1 MHAFHRGLG
10 ARGFFAFFVG
20 KGHGFAAF
28 RLRYALVAGR
38 GVVVQIVHADA
49 RNFVVR
55 VFQMRIGNQEHRH
68 VQPFF
73 HAEQLGAFF
82 VEQESRHINRHL
94 RVHFACVF
102 FHRRVLNQAQNVQRG
117 GFDAANHARARAA
130 RASDVAGFCQR
141 RLQALARQFQQAE
154 FGQFAHLHARAV
166 AFERVFQRVFHF
178 ALVLGVFHV
187 NEVNHHQAAQVAQ
200 AHLAGDFFRRFHIG
214 AERGFLDV
222 CAARGAGGVYINRNK
237 GFGVVNHNRAAAGQ
251 RYFARE
257 HGFNLLLNLQARKQ
271 RNMVVIQFQPA

>member
-1 MHAFHRGLG
+1 MHAFHRRLG

-20 KGHGFAAF
+20 KRHGFAAF

-38 GVVVQIVHADA
+38 GVVVQIVHANA
-49 RNFVVR
+49 RNLVMR
-55 VFQMRIGNQEHRH
+55 VFQMRIRNQEHRH
-68 VQPFF
+68 IQPLF
-73 HAEQLGAFF
+73 HAKQLGAFF
-82 VEQESRHINRHL
+82 VEQKRRHINRHL
-94 RVHFACVF
+94 RVHFARVF
-102 FHRRVLNQAQNVQRG
+102 FHRCVLNQAQNVQRG
-117 GFDAANHARARAA
+117 GFNAANHACARAA
-130 RASDVAGFCQR
+130 WASDVAGFCQR
-141 RLQALARQFQQAE
+141 GLQALARQFQQAK

-166 AFERVFQRVFHF
+166 AFERVFERIFHF
-178 ALVLGVFHV
+178 ALVLRVFHV